1 MSIHERYVRDS
12 ALAVSELRKHK
23 YVEYDEAIAAELF
36 KIGSLLEFKQGSIL
50 IEQGATDQFIYLILS
65 GSAQIIINGN
75 ELDYL
80 RSETDAVGEMT
91 ILNPS
96 APRLA
101 TIKANTDMSVLRI
114 DYLEFK
120 KILDT
125 HPKMYISLLRD
136 MTSKIKQRNQH
147 LREVNKIPKLFII
160 SSVESL
166 PVAESILCN
175 LEHVEVEVQLWSDS
189 HRFDAGS
196 NVLNVLEEHVKQS
209 DFSLAIFSDDDVVT
223 SRGDSLKAPRDNVVL
238 ELGMF
243 LGRLGKERAF
253 YVLPKDVN
261 VKVPTDFN
269 GITPLKY
276 SKNTSGE
283 IDTRILVAGL
293 KAKFSKLGVMKN
305 I

>member
-1 MSIHERYVRDS
+1 M
-12 ALAVSELRKHK
+12 
-23 YVEYDEAIAAELF
+23 
-36 KIGSLLEFKQGSIL
+36 
-50 IEQGATDQFIYLILS
+50 
-65 GSAQIIINGN
+65 
-75 ELDYL
+75 
-80 RSETDAVGEMT
+80 
-91 ILNPS
+91 
-96 APRLA
+96 
-101 TIKANTDMSVLRI
+101 
-114 DYLEFK
+114 
-120 KILDT
+120 
-125 HPKMYISLLRD
+125 
-136 MTSKIKQRNQH
+136 
-147 LREVNKIPKLFII
+147 

-189 HRFDAGS
+189 NRFDAGS

-209 DFSLAIFSDDDVVT
+209 DFSLAIFSDDDDVI
-223 SRGDSLKAPRDNVVL
+223 SRGVSLKAPRDNVVL

-253 YVLPKDVN
+253 YVLPKNVN

-276 SKNTSGE
+276 SVNTSGQ

-293 KAKFSKLGVMKN
+293 KEKFSKLGVMKN